1 MKVIAGKLKGKNI
14 SFVNDKY
21 NNANV
26 TPQKV
31 KEALFSILGN
41 DLAGK
46 NFLDLYACSGQVGIE
61 AFSRGAEFVAFN
73 EIDSRRFK
81 FLNSQLEKLSISD
94 KTLLLKYHS
103 YRCLRY
109 LSKKNYLFDFIFL
122 DPPYRKKKSV
132 NKDYYDILIEI
143 DKTPVLKNSGIIIIQ
158 HHSRNDLPEEVGNY
172 QLIETREYANNA
184 LSFYKIKQS
193 SV

>member
-46 NFLDLYACSGQVGIE
+46 SFLDLYACSGQVGIE

-73 EIDSRRFK
+73 EIDQRRFK
-81 FLNSQLEKLSISD
+81 FLGSQIEKLNISNN
-94 KTLLLKYHS
+94 TLLLKYHS
-103 YRCLRY
+103 FRCLRY
-109 LSKKNYLFDFIFL
+109 LSKKEYLFDFIFL
-122 DPPYRKKKSV
+122 DPPYRKKKSE
-132 NKDYYDILIEI
+132 NKDYYDILNEI
-143 DKTPVLKNSGIIIIQ
+143 DKNPVLKDSGIIIIQ
-158 HHSRNDLPEEVGNY
+158 HYSKNDLTKEVGNF
-172 QLIETREYANNA
+172 QLIETKKYANNS
-184 LSFYKIKQS
+184 LSFYRIKQS
-193 SV
+193 